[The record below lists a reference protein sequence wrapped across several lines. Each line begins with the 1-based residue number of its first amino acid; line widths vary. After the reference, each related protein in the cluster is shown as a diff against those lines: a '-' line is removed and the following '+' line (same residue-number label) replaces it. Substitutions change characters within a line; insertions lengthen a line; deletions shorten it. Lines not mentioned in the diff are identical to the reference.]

1 MALTAEDASPESA
14 SACPVC
20 GALLP
25 PPAVA
30 LAAQTIG
37 LARCVVCGAVVPGT
51 LGEDRPLQTL
61 NRDGTLRDEY
71 TPRTTAEHDIARV
84 FTERLPRKGFRL
96 RPGQRSMAVA
106 VQRALDGGQVLLADA
121 GVGIGKSF
129 SYLVP
134 LLTRHAGLLVLSTST
149 LVLQE
154 QLAADAERI
163 ARLLDLPRPEVVISK
178 GETHYA
184 CRSRLENGLRRRDI
198 PGALRPEA
206 EALQRRLD
214 ALWAGRDR
222 PSGFWE
228 SETLSALEVSPALR
242 PHAAVR
248 QRTPDEDDRS
258 DCAKCAL
265 AGQCGF
271 KAMLERRRA
280 QMAPNQRKLL
290 IVNHGLLLSD
300 LQLRH
305 HGFPGLWPAPAAI
318 VIDEAHDLEG
328 KARTALTKSIS
339 PRAAGGV
346 LRTLAQAYPDASAHL
361 ASLDETARQLQEAIH
376 VAVDTYPEPGADR
389 IPLTPEVR
397 QLARKVGHA
406 AEAAST
412 VIGAASGGR
421 REARRSVQAAAET
434 LLDWYECTKRLESGD
449 PGVVPS
455 IEGLAVSVAPGS
467 VEADLSRLLFTV
479 RASPILCSATLLCGA
494 TFDEVRQVLGIAA
507 GALTFHAPSPFDY
520 RSRLRV
526 LASPDFP
533 RVPPS
538 RDEGEGEY
546 MATFVYPAL
555 DRLLAAS
562 KGRALI
568 LSSSRHRAS
577 LIYDHLRQ
585 ASPYRVIWQDDRA
598 AVEEFRGDRA
608 SVLVGTG
615 KLFTGIDIPGDSLS
629 LLVMDRIP
637 YPVPDDPLFRAKEA
651 LALAAGRTSGEV
663 RWDWARSTLAQGAG
677 RLIRSTEDWGVLALL
692 DPRAAPGGRDH
703 ALVAAALPPGVWV
716 QEHEGVEAF
725 FGAGPPEENA
735 AVDDL
740 TATVIALGRSPR
752 MCFGF
757 SADAVNLLK
766 AEAHHPGG
774 VSVYLPGGK
783 RRLVEKTKP
792 SAETTAG
799 VVCATDPDVARVL
812 AYLRGQGHDVLVA
825 GLRGGP
831 WAERLL
837 LPEVQGR
844 ALPVVSPPNWIQ
856 VAVARQWAAEKD
868 RGDVAEACLRA
879 VANRGGARVV
889 MVTRDEAQRTEVEQ
903 FLKGTDIELAHVT
916 VATLEQAART
926 VALWTTHGYVVLLDV
941 PEDGEEDLARLIAL
955 VAYSGDFRCLVVA
968 SPVLVDEMGTLA
980 QALGFDE
987 NEMRRTSLA
996 DALKAFRARFV
1007 RHRW

>member
-1 MALTAEDASPESA
+1 M
-14 SACPVC
+14 CPFC
-20 GALLP
+20 GASLP
-25 PPAVA
+25 SPAVA
-30 LAAQTIG
+30 LAAQSLG
-37 LARCVVCGAVVPGT
+37 LAHCVVCAAVVPGT

-71 TPRTTAEHDIARV
+71 TPAATAEHDIARV
-84 FTERLPRKGFRL
+84 FTDVLPRKGFRL

-129 SYLVP
+129 AYLVP

-149 LVLQE
+149 LLLQE
-154 QLAADAERI
+154 QLAADAERL
-163 ARLLDLPRPEVVISK
+163 ARLLDLTPPEIVISK

-184 CRSRLENGLRRRDI
+184 CRSRLANGLRRRNI
-198 PGALRPEA
+198 PGARRYEA
-206 EALQRRLD
+206 ETLERRLD

-242 PHAAVR
+242 PRAAVR
-248 QRTPDEDDRS
+248 QRTPDDDDRS
-258 DCAKCAL
+258 DCARCAL

-271 KAMLERRRA
+271 QAMLERRRA
-280 QMAPNQRKLL
+280 QVGPNQRKLL

-328 KARTALTKSIS
+328 KARSALTKSIS

-361 ASLDETARQLQEAIH
+361 ASLDATTRQLQEAIH

-389 IPLTPEVR
+389 IPLSPEVR

-412 VIGAASGGR
+412 VIGATGGGR

-434 LLDWYECTKRLESGD
+434 LLDWYECTKRLESSD
-449 PGVVPS
+449 PGVVAS

-467 VEADLSRLLFTV
+467 VAADLSGLLFTV
-479 RASPILCSATLLCGA
+479 RARPILCSATLLCGA
-494 TFDEVRQVLGIAA
+494 TFDEVRQVLGIAV
-507 GALTFHAPSPFDY
+507 GALTVHAPSPFNY

-526 LASPDFP
+526 FASPAFP

-538 RDEGEGEY
+538 RDEREGQY
-546 MATFVYPAL
+546 MDCIVFPTL

-562 KGRALI
+562 QGRALI
-568 LSSSRHRAS
+568 LSSSRHRAH

-585 ASPYRVIWQDDRA
+585 RSPYRVIWQDDRF
-598 AVEEFRGDRA
+598 AVEEFRADA
-608 SVLVGTG
+608 SSVLVGTG
-615 KLFTGIDIPGDSLS
+615 KLFTGIDVPGDSLS

-637 YPVPDDPLFRAKEA
+637 YPVPDDPLYRAKEA
-651 LALAAGRTSGEV
+651 LALAAGRTPAEV

-703 ALVAAALPPGVWV
+703 ALVAAALPPGAWV
-716 QEHEGVEAF
+716 QEHQGVEEF
-725 FGAGPPEENA
+725 FGAGPPEESA

-766 AEAHHPGG
+766 AEGPLPGG

-792 SAETTAG
+792 SAETTAA
-799 VVCATDPDVARVL
+799 VVCAADPDLPRVL
-812 AYLRGQGHDVLVA
+812 NYLRGQGHDVLVT

-844 ALPVVSPPNWIQ
+844 ALPVVRSPNWVQ
-856 VAVARQWAAEKD
+856 VAVARQWAAEED
-868 RGDVAEACLRA
+868 RLGVAEACLRA
-879 VANRGGARVV
+879 VANRGGAWVV
-889 MVTRDEAQRTEVEQ
+889 MVTSDAAQRTEVEQ

-916 VATLEQAART
+916 VATLQQAART
-926 VALWTTHGYVVLLDV
+926 VGLWTTHGYVVLLDV
-941 PEDGEEDLARLIAL
+941 PEDAEEDLARLIAL
-955 VAYSGDFRCLVVA
+955 MAYSGDFRCLIVA
-968 SPVLVDEMGTLA
+968 SLALVDEMGPLA
-980 QALGFDE
+980 QALGLAE
-987 NEMRRTSLA
+987 EEIRQTSLS

-1007 RHRW
+1007 RHQW